1 MTTFYIGRNPENS
14 IVYNSPLVSGRH
26 AEITICDDGQVFLR
40 DYSTNGTIVNG
51 QMVHQTSVPINMY
64 DSVVFPGGIQ
74 LDWNLIIGAMPQQ
87 APTGT
92 QFAQSQMPSAGIV
105 PPSVGNER
113 VLLDFSQTLSETFS
127 IAMNNMLSFVG
138 ASLLFLLTCWIP
150 YLNIGTYFGLCS
162 MVVAW
167 SKGEHFSPFS
177 IFDRKY
183 RRRMVDY
190 LLVCFFQMTVVI
202 MGICLCIFPG
212 FVILLATML
221 GLYICLDKN
230 ISPLE
235 ALRASCRMTYGS
247 KWRIYGV
254 SIIIGLIIDVVVGI
268 MYAIIFACAVQE
280 LYAVAII
287 LAIITL
293 LSRVCCS
300 ALYVAMAASIYK
312 QLLQNFDIED

>member
-51 QMVHQTSVPINMY
+51 QMVHQNTVPINMY
-64 DSVVFPGGIQ
+64 DSIVFPGGIQ

-92 QFAQSQMPSAGIV
+92 QYAQAQMTSAGSV

-150 YLNIGTYFGLCS
+150 YLNIGTYFGFCS
-162 MVVAW
+162 KVVAW

-177 IFDRKY
+177 IFDRIY

-202 MGICLCIFPG
+202 MGLCLCFFPG
-212 FVILLATML
+212 IVISLATML

-235 ALRASCRMTYGS
+235 AVRASCRMTYGS
-247 KWRIYGV
+247 KWRIFGV
-254 SIIIGLIIDVVVGI
+254 SIIIGLIVCVVVGI
-268 MYAIIFACAVQE
+268 MVAIIIACLGQE
-280 LYAVAII
+280 LYA
-287 LAIITL
+287 LAIVLSIITALAL
-293 LSRVCCS
+293 LCCN
-300 ALYVAMAASIYK
+300 ALSFAMVASIYK
-312 QLLQNFDIED
+312 QLSQNIDIEN